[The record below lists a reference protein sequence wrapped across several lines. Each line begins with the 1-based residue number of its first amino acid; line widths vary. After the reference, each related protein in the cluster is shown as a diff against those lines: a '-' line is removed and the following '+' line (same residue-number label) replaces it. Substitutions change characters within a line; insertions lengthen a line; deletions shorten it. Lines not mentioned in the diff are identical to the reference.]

1 MGRKNQKMGE
11 IAPRKGLL
19 ATAIVAFVVVLALYT
34 GFVGGVDKLPKWLQP
49 IASAIVPANSQK
61 TGTGPDNSDSSI
73 ARETGTDP
81 EKTGPVPTAK
91 PAETGPVPTPAA
103 DEKTGP
109 VPVPMNEKTGPVP
122 VSEPGQTAKAA
133 TREQPARQEV
143 KTEARHEETRPV
155 PKGSYHATGRVIK
168 LLADDDDGIRHQK
181 FLMRLP
187 DNSTLLVVHNVDL
200 APRLDDLAPGDTVE
214 VCGEYVDNDKGGL
227 VHWTH
232 HVPPRSRHAAG
243 WIKHAGRIYE

>member
-1 MGRKNQKMGE
+1 MGSKNQKMGE

-34 GFVGGVDKLPKWLQP
+34 GFVGGIDKLPKWLQP

-73 ARETGTDP
+73 ARETG
-81 EKTGPVPTAK
+81 
-91 PAETGPVPTPAA
+91 PVPTPAA

-109 VPVPMNEKTGPVP
+109 VPV
-122 VSEPGQTAKAA
+122 SESGQTAKAA
-133 TREQPARQEV
+133 TREQPAKQEV
-143 KTEARHEETRPV
+143 KAETKHEETRPV

-200 APRLDDLAPGDTVE
+200 APHLDDLAPGDTVE

-243 WIKHAGRIYE
+243 WIKHDGRIYE